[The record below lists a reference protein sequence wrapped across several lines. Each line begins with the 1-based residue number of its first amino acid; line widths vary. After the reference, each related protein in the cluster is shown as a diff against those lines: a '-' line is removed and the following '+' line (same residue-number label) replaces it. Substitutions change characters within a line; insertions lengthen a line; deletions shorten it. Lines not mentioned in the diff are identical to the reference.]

1 MNIKENNLFISFHKE
16 KVNNRE
22 NIKNKRNNNI
32 LDKNKIF
39 KIINSTKNKIIKNSI
54 YVEDNKN
61 NSKELNL
68 QNGFSISYR
77 EKINHFKNV
86 KNLEFTNK
94 SNPFQSSLDFFKV
107 SFDSGVFKI
116 PLISSSVRLK
126 KI

>member
-94 SNPFQSSLDFFKV
+94 SNPFQSSLDSFKV